1 MYVRINDELRQK
13 VALQWALS
21 KSKIKLAKEYSL
33 SYNTILDVLSGQTR
47 KVRETTYDCLEAL
60 ANGAPSHKE
69 EKKRQEQKK
78 RLAPW
83 KAKADE
89 QASEP
94 VAQETTPKQPKPMV
108 QEAGIQMFNK
118 FSGEELKQ
126 VAKTNANS
134 QSEPNEIASLRQQ
147 VVLLTSTVNQLVTAY
162 QLNKDLTSQL
172 MEQVNHAT
180 KWMNEDTQHS
190 LDNFMK
196 HNEKLTDEIKNL
208 DDNFKV
214 LMKRHNVLTHDNAD
228 IKQDL
233 KTIGIKL
240 WPANVNKLKTTQ
252 VTNSLRKD

>member
-1 MYVRINDELRQK
+1 
-13 VALQWALS
+13 
-21 KSKIKLAKEYSL
+21 
-33 SYNTILDVLSGQTR
+33 
-47 KVRETTYDCLEAL
+47 
-60 ANGAPSHKE
+60 
-69 EKKRQEQKK
+69 
-78 RLAPW
+78 
-83 KAKADE
+83 
-89 QASEP
+89 
-94 VAQETTPKQPKPMV
+94 MV
-108 QEAGIQMFNK
+108 QDAGIQMFNK

-126 VAKTNANS
+126 VTKTNANS

-252 VTNSLRKD
+252 VTNSQRKD